1 MRNIKR
7 GFTRESYRRMGLRFS
22 GRITPNL
29 LFRCRIVAILWS
41 PKPATGV
48 RISPPEPN
56 NNATVP
62 EWPNGKDCKSFVRRF
77 KSDPLLQLPCQF
89 NGQNQSL
96 RNSGWGFDSLTGRQ
110 VLNAAVAQLVERY
123 LAKVQVTSSRLVSRS
138 SLRCFAGSSPACRS
152 SEIAAY
158 GSLMVK
164 QQPLWCLQ
172 CSGNTQDCDSCIT
185 GSNPVRHPIDNSTK

>member
-7 GFTRESYRRMGLRFS
+7 GFTRESHRRMGLRFS

-96 RNSGWGFDSLTGRQ
+96 RNSGWWFDSITGRQ
-110 VLNAAVAQLVERY
+110 VFCGYDVMVTY
-123 LAKVQVTSSRLVSRS
+123 DFAKVELRVQF
-138 SLRCFAGSSPACRS
+138 SLPAP
-152 SEIAAY
+152 
-158 GSLMVK
+158 MVFIVQRQHSK
-164 QQPLWCLQ
+164 LWILHHGFDPRQ
-172 CSGNTQDCDSCIT
+172 T
-185 GSNPVRHPIDNSTK
+185 PH